1 MDSGLGTADGT
12 PGKNRQAIHNDEPFA
27 LQTFMFRH
35 QAITEARRLRGREP
49 GEVRVYGLDG
59 NYEFSEIAPW
69 LDD

>member
-1 MDSGLGTADGT
+1 MPVYHVRPIPHGGEWQV
-12 PGKNRQAIHNDEPFA
+12 NRDDEPFA

-59 NYEFSEIAPW
+59 NYQFSGIAPW